1 MGARARLGSRGA
13 GELEMK
19 PRKSEAAI
27 LRRMALEAR
36 PYWPHILGIFLL
48 SLLSTPLTLLTPLPL
63 KIVIDSVIGS
73 RPLPGFLLPLIPR
86 AAQHS
91 PGLLLAMA
99 TIMLVG
105 VTLLTHLQWLASW
118 LLETYAGESM
128 VLNFRARL
136 FAHVQRLSLAYHDS
150 KGAADSAYRIE
161 YDAPSLQ
168 YITINGVVPL
178 ISAFSTLAGMI
189 YITTRLD
196 WQLALVALGIAPVL
210 FALTQVFGGWLRQ
223 RWTAVK
229 ELESSANSVVMEAL
243 SAMRV
248 VKAFGREDHEHKRFL
263 TRSNHRLR
271 ELLQVYGVQG
281 GYDLL
286 VGVTLALGTAAALY
300 VGVLHV
306 RRGLLSVG
314 DLLLVSAYIGQLFE
328 PLKSVTN
335 KLADLQGSLASAE
348 RAFALLDEAPD
359 VAERPHARA
368 LKRATGA
375 VRFDNVSF
383 AYDGE
388 HPVLTDAS
396 LEAPSGARV
405 GIQGRSGAGKS
416 TLMSLLTRLY
426 DVSGGRILLDGVDI
440 RDYKLA
446 DLRNQFA
453 IVLQDAVLFSTTIA
467 ENIAYGHPDASE
479 RQIIEAARL
488 ANAHDF
494 IANLPEGYGTLV
506 GERGMSLS
514 GGERQRI
521 SLARAFLK
529 DAPILILDEPTS
541 ALDIGTEAS
550 ILEALERLMHGRTT
564 FMIAHRL
571 TTLDRCDLR
580 LEIDQGHVGAVV
592 KAAVHA

>member
-1 MGARARLGSRGA
+1 
-13 GELEMK
+13 MK
-19 PRKSEAAI
+19 PPKADRAI
-27 LRRMALEAR
+27 LRRMAFEAR
-36 PYWPHILGIFLL
+36 PYWPHVLGIFLL

-63 KIVIDSVIGS
+63 KIVVDSVIGS
-73 RPLPGFLLPLIPR
+73 RPLPGFLLPLVPR
-86 AAQHS
+86 SAQHS

-99 TIMLVG
+99 TAMLVA
-105 VTLLTHLQWLASW
+105 VTLLTHLQWLTNW
-118 LLETYAGESM
+118 LLETYAGETM

-136 FAHVQRLSLAYHDS
+136 FAHVQRLSLTYHDS

-168 YITINGVVPL
+168 YIAVNGVVPL

-189 YITTRLD
+189 YVTTRLD
-196 WQLALVALGIAPVL
+196 WQLALVALGISPAL
-210 FALTQVFGGWLRQ
+210 FGLTQIFGGWLRR
-223 RWTAVK
+223 RWMDVK
-229 ELESSANSVVMEAL
+229 ELESSANSVVLEAL

-263 TRSNHRLR
+263 TRSNRRLQ
-271 ELLQVYGVQG
+271 ELLQLYGIQG

-286 VGVTLALGTAAALY
+286 VGVTLALGTAGALY

-314 DLLLVSAYIGQLFE
+314 DLLLVSAYIAQLLE

-368 LKRATGA
+368 LKRAIGS
-375 VRFDNVSF
+375 VEFENVSF

-388 HPVLTDAS
+388 HPVLTGVS
-396 LEAPSGARV
+396 FEAPPGARV
-405 GIQGRSGAGKS
+405 GIQGSSGAGKS
-416 TLMSLLTRLY
+416 TLMSLLTRFY
-426 DVSGGRILLDGVDI
+426 DVTSGRILLDGMDI
-440 RDYKLA
+440 RDYRLV
-446 DLRNQFA
+446 DLRNQFGM
-453 IVLQDAVLFSTTIA
+453 VLQDTVLFSTTVA
-467 ENIAYGHPDASE
+467 ENIAYGHPEASE
-479 RQIIEAARL
+479 GQIIEAARL

-494 IANLPEGYGTLV
+494 IANLPEGYRTLV

-541 ALDIGTEAS
+541 ALDLGTEAA
-550 ILEALERLMHGRTT
+550 ILQALERLMHGRTT

-580 LEIDQGHVGAVV
+580 YEIDNGQARLLGRFA
-592 KAAVHA
+592 HA

>member
-1 MGARARLGSRGA
+1 MG
-13 GELEMK
+13 
-19 PRKSEAAI
+19 
-27 LRRMALEAR
+27 LEAR

-63 KIVIDSVIGS
+63 KIVVDSVIGP
-73 RPLPGFLLPLIPR
+73 RPLPGFLVPLVPR
-86 AAQHS
+86 GVQHS

-105 VTLLTHLQWLASW
+105 VTLLTHLQWLANW

-189 YITTRLD
+189 YVTTRLD
-196 WQLALVALGIAPVL
+196 WQLALVALGIVPVL
-210 FALTQVFGGWLRQ
+210 FALTQVFSGWLRR
-223 RWTAVK
+223 RWMDVK

-263 TRSNHRLR
+263 TRSNRRLR

-286 VGVTLALGTAAALY
+286 VGVTLALGTAGALF

-314 DLLLVSAYIGQLFE
+314 DLLLVSAYIGQLLE

-359 VAERPHARA
+359 VAERPHALA
-368 LKRATGA
+368 LKRATG
-375 VRFDNVSF
+375 VVKFDNVSF

-388 HPVLTDAS
+388 HAVLTGVS
-396 LEAPSGARV
+396 FEAPPGARI

-416 TLMSLLTRLY
+416 TLMSLLTRFY

-440 RDYKLA
+440 RDYRLA
-446 DLRNQFA
+446 DLRNQFG

-467 ENIAYGHPDASE
+467 ENIAYGHPGASE
-479 RQIIEAARL
+479 GQIIEAARL
-488 ANAHDF
+488 ADAHDF
-494 IANLPEGYGTLV
+494 TTNLPEGYGTLV

-541 ALDIGTEAS
+541 ALDTGTEAA
-550 ILEALERLMHGRTT
+550 IVEALERLMHGRTT

-571 TTLDRCDLR
+571 TTLNRCDLR
-580 LEIDQGHVGAVV
+580 LEIDQGQVGVV
-592 KAAVHA
+592 ASAALHA